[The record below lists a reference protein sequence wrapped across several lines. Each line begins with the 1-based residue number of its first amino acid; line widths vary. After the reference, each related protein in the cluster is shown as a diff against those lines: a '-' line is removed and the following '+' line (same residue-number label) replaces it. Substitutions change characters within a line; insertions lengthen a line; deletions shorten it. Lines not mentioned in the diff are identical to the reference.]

1 MTLPYIFRQRAMRMA
16 AAGAL
21 GVLLLGG
28 CADKDAQKKSYDP
41 VEITAETSCE
51 LDGMTLADYPGP
63 KAQIHYADQDKP
75 AFFCDTIE
83 LFSMLLADEQ
93 VRPTRAIF
101 VQDMGQADW
110 DSPKGH
116 WISAKTAFYVVG
128 SSRQGS
134 MGKTLAS
141 FAQKADA
148 EKFAK
153 EFGGQVYSFDQIKP
167 DMVDLRGGALHD
179 SSM

>member
-16 AAGAL
+16 VAGAL

-83 LFSMLLADEQ
+83 LFSMLLANEQ